1 MSWMDN
7 LKVVFKMAVLGVI
20 AVAGLLGVSIAG
32 YLGLN
37 TVRGDLNTMYESSV
51 KGIDYVGSAMSGM
64 RYAQGMVI
72 IMTTCRDDP
81 ARLQELNQKYQAGA
95 KQVDDAIAG
104 YNAIDV
110 DDEENDGLMENVE
123 SEWKNVH
130 ATFDQVAKLSLDGK
144 YDEAIGLYSKT
155 GAQQAAQMGKN
166 LIALT
171 QDEHQGAIDFK
182 ANTDQEVSAIIRNI
196 VLIVLVVL
204 VILIA
209 ACIFTTKKITEPL
222 EKVNAACKKMQDG
235 DFRDTGAAVTRG
247 DEFGDMMR
255 GFAEMRKTVRALM
268 KKTNETV
275 QQLAASSEELT
286 ASAHQSAQASDQVAQ
301 SVTNAAQASA
311 EQQQYVAESQDS
323 VAETLDSLNRLG
335 STADAVSEDAG
346 TAYTRA
352 VDGGKRVENAVADIE
367 SVEKVVNSSR
377 DTVDKL
383 GKSSQEIGTIVETIS
398 SIAEQTNL
406 LALNAA
412 IEAARAGEHGRG
424 FAVVADEVRKLAEAS
439 QEAAQQITDLI
450 TGIQADTE
458 AAVASMQSGSQAV
471 QEGTAAVAQLKE
483 TFGEIR
489 GAAESV
495 ANRAQ
500 TMVSELHQVGAQTG
514 VVQEKTKNIAGNGG
528 KVVNEMESVSAASE
542 EQSAS
547 AGEIATASDSL
558 AQLAQE
564 LSESLQKFK
573 Y

>member
-20 AVAGLLGVSIAG
+20 AVVGLLGVSIAG

-37 TVRGDLNTMYESSV
+37 TARDDLNMMYESSV
-51 KGIDYVGSAMSGM
+51 KGIDYAGTAMSGM

-110 DDEENDGLMENVE
+110 DDDESNSLMDDVE
-123 SEWKNVH
+123 SEWKDVH
-130 ATFDQVAKLSLDGK
+130 ATFDQVAKLSLEGK
-144 YDEAIGLYSKT
+144 YDDAINLYSKT
-155 GAQQAAQMGKN
+155 GAKQAAQMGKD
-166 LIALT
+166 LLALT
-171 QDEHQGAIDFK
+171 QDEHQGAIDLK
-182 ANTDQEVSAIIRNI
+182 ANTDKEISAVIRNI
-196 VLIVLVVL
+196 IIIVLVVL
-204 VILIA
+204 IILIA
-209 ACIFTTKKITEPL
+209 ACIWTTKKITEPL
-222 EKVNAACKKMQDG
+222 ETLNAACKKMQDG
-235 DFRDTGAAVTRG
+235 DFRDTGASITRG

-255 GFAEMRKTVRALM
+255 GFVEMRKTVRALM

-311 EQQQYVAESQDS
+311 ELQQYVVESQDS

-346 TAYTRA
+346 TAYTR
-352 VDGGKRVENAVADIE
+352 VEDAVADIE

-471 QEGTAAVAQLKE
+471 
-483 TFGEIR
+483 
-489 GAAESV
+489 
-495 ANRAQ
+495 
-500 TMVSELHQVGAQTG
+500 
-514 VVQEKTKNIAGNGG
+514 
-528 KVVNEMESVSAASE
+528 
-542 EQSAS
+542 
-547 AGEIATASDSL
+547 
-558 AQLAQE
+558 
-564 LSESLQKFK
+564 
-573 Y
+573 

>member
-20 AVAGLLGVSIAG
+20 AVVGLLGVSIAG

-110 DDEENDGLMENVE
+110 DDDESNSLMEDVE

-130 ATFDQVAKLSLDGK
+130 ATFDQVAKLSLEGK
-144 YDEAIGLYSKT
+144 YDEAINLYSKT

-182 ANTDQEVSAIIRNI
+182 ANTDKQISAIIRNI

-222 EKVNAACKKMQDG
+222 EMVNAACKKMQDG

-268 KKTNETV
+268 KKTLRA
-275 QQLAASSEELT
+275 QLT
-286 ASAHQSAQASDQVAQ
+286 A
-301 SVTNAAQASA
+301 
-311 EQQQYVAESQDS
+311 
-323 VAETLDSLNRLG
+323 
-335 STADAVSEDAG
+335 
-346 TAYTRA
+346 
-352 VDGGKRVENAVADIE
+352 
-367 SVEKVVNSSR
+367 
-377 DTVDKL
+377 
-383 GKSSQEIGTIVETIS
+383 QE
-398 SIAEQTNL
+398 
-406 LALNAA
+406 
-412 IEAARAGEHGRG
+412 
-424 FAVVADEVRKLAEAS
+424 
-439 QEAAQQITDLI
+439 
-450 TGIQADTE
+450 
-458 AAVASMQSGSQAV
+458 
-471 QEGTAAVAQLKE
+471 
-483 TFGEIR
+483 
-489 GAAESV
+489 
-495 ANRAQ
+495 
-500 TMVSELHQVGAQTG
+500 
-514 VVQEKTKNIAGNGG
+514 
-528 KVVNEMESVSAASE
+528 
-542 EQSAS
+542 
-547 AGEIATASDSL
+547 
-558 AQLAQE
+558 
-564 LSESLQKFK
+564 
-573 Y
+573 